1 MNAAIIEF
9 DPLTNSI
16 GAAPQDHDL
25 LAVRG
30 FRFAKGLVGRV
41 HVGGCRSEFGRTAIN
56 PLINWPNIKRQ
67 PLLSN

>member
-56 PLINWPNIKRQ
+56 PLINGPNIKRQ